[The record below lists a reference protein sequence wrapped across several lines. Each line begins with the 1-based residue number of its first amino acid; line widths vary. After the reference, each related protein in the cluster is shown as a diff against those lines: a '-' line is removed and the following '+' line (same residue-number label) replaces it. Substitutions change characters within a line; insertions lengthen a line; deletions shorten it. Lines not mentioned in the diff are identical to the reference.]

1 MTDET
6 ERYQAVQRMLE
17 DHSIHRIR
25 SRFGGESAMWCEGC
39 GAPIPEDRRRALQGV
54 KTCIGCQEVAE
65 NRQRIYGGAR

>member
-6 ERYQAVQRMLE
+6 ERYQAVQQLLE

-25 SRFGGESAMWCEGC
+25 SRFTGDSAQWCEDC
-39 GAPIPEDRRRALQGV
+39 GAPIPEERRRILQGV

-65 NRQRIYGGAR
+65 NRQRIYGGIR